1 MTTAHA
7 LPVPAEQAASGELWS
22 TPVWL
27 GTIQPVLDHDLL
39 RAQRHRTS
47 HGARDIDPQDLLDVA
62 QARSVFTTLAQSA
75 LPHEAVGEVRVAVQI
90 WGAGH
95 RIPLAYGHASW
106 TAWCYLAVGGQAAY
120 DRSGALCLHD
130 PRAGCDAASV
140 PGLPWGR
147 AVTLKAQA
155 GLTALAPGWLAHS
168 VLPVSAGHTLAV
180 LTAHADSKPTVCAPS

>member
-1 MTTAHA
+1 MTTVHA
-7 LPVPAEQAASGELWS
+7 TPVPAQQAAAVDVWS
-22 TPVWL
+22 TSVWL
-27 GTIQPVLDHDLL
+27 GTIRPVLDHDLL
-39 RAQRHRTS
+39 RAQMHLT
-47 HGARDIDPQDLLDVA
+47 GQVAREIAPQSLLDVA
-62 QARSVFTTLAQSA
+62 QARSVFTTLAQTV
-75 LPHEAVGEVRVAVQI
+75 LPHDVGSEVRVAVQI

-95 RIPLAYGHASW
+95 RIPLAYGHGAW
-106 TAWCYLAVGGQAAY
+106 TAWCYLAVDGQPPH

-168 VLPVSAGHTLAV
+168 VLPVSPCHTLAV
-180 LTAHADSKPTVCAPS
+180 LTAQADSTPTGGAPP

>member
-1 MTTAHA
+1 MTILSA
-7 LPVPAEQAASGELWS
+7 LPVPAGQATREDLWT

-39 RAQRHRTS
+39 RTQIRRTD
-47 HGARDIDPQDLLDVA
+47 HGARDIDPGDLLDVG
-62 QARSVFTTLAQSA
+62 QARAAFGTLAQSA
-75 LPHEAVGEVRVAVQI
+75 LQAGADEVRLSAQI
-90 WGAGH
+90 WGADH
-95 RIPLAYGHASW
+95 RVPLAYGHAAW
-106 TAWCYLAVGGQAAY
+106 TAWCYLAVDGWPPH

-147 AVTLKAQA
+147 AVTLKAQV
-155 GLTALAPGWLAHS
+155 GLTVLAPGWLAHS

-180 LTAHADSKPTVCAPS
+180 LMAQAPGNPAVGEPG